1 VARLLDDVAGRTTL
15 LQDRGLVRLIEC
27 ADAALAAL
35 ISNDTRTRKHCMRA
49 GERHLVVTGSSDAA
63 FRRALRDAGYLL
75 AADSKRSA
83 KSRDSNPLP
92 AAE

>member
-1 VARLLDDVAGRTTL
+1 
-15 LQDRGLVRLIEC
+15 
-27 ADAALAAL
+27 
-35 ISNDTRTRKHCMRA
+35 MRA